1 MKMYAEKESMLRKK
15 VVFAMVLLVSHAIF
29 FVGGAF
35 TGKQVTTSWFVGA
48 TQVADAQIALGH
60 YATYRDIALDI
71 NAGQIRKAKCNA
83 NLGASAMFDGVKD
96 CLLEESCK
104 ARLQPFV
111 LQSAPEISG
120 SAPIAFEYIATKDGR
135 KNCEG
140 AKAAGSD

>member
-1 MKMYAEKESMLRKK
+1 MLRNK
-15 VVFAMVLLVSHAIF
+15 VVFALILLVSHAVF

-35 TGKQVTTSWFVGA
+35 TGKQVTTSWFVGE
-48 TQVADAQIALGH
+48 TQVADAQVVLGH

-71 NAGQIRKAKCNA
+71 SAGRVGKAKCNA

-104 ARLQPFV
+104 ARLQQFV

-120 SAPIAFEYIATKDGR
+120 GAPIPFEYIATKDGR
-135 KNCEG
+135 KSCDGN
-140 AKAAGSD
+140 KATGSD